1 MELTCHQEI
10 KSISDITLVAG
21 EVDTTALGGL
31 FRLVGSKLRPK
42 RDTTAQNNASVFPRG
57 CRVGFFVTVN
67 ILDRDGACIVNQRI
81 GELSFHKI
89 VVIAEVGQVVSS
101 RAHFTD
107 VRGERTT
114 QNALLGTEIKVVSAC
129 KTRVVLVGG

>member
-1 MELTCHQEI
+1 MELTCHKEI
-10 KSISDITLVAG
+10 KPISDITLVAG

-31 FRLVGSKLRPK
+31 FCLVGSKLRPK
-42 RDTTAQNNASVFPRG
+42 RDTTAQNNASVFLLG
-57 CRVGFFVTVN
+57 CLVGFFVAVN
-67 ILDRDGACIVNQRI
+67 ILDRDRACIVNQRI

-101 RAHFTD
+101 RAHFTN
-107 VRGERTT
+107 VRGERTA

-129 KTRVVLVGG
+129 KARVVLVGS